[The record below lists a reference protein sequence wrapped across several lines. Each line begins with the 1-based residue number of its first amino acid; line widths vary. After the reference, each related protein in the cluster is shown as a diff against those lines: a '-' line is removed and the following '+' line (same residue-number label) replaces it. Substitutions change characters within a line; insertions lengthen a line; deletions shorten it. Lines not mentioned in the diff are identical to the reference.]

1 MEHNDHQELGLEEI
15 VKEFSDPDLEEI
27 VREFSD
33 PDLED
38 IIQEFTPAPSKKP
51 AADLSGDTVRLDQIH
66 SSLRKKSVT
75 SQTQRFNPLDTP
87 PDPEPEPEP
96 VAPPKEPQVEP
107 FSESWEPE
115 YEEPMGNYPI
125 REPIRFESRDKLRLL
140 REKLVQGPEKR
151 YYELAQTGTA
161 TVRLSAFILFMLFLV
176 SAGVSLAFDWGYI
189 GTHRI
194 KMVVFCQLLAVL
206 VAALLSHGRLLEG
219 LASLFLRGRFTLHTL
234 LAFTCLVCCI
244 DALACLGQE
253 RISCCSI
260 FCLQTAMAQ
269 WAACHARRT
278 EMNRMDTLRKA
289 SQLTALVKIDDYY
302 QNLPGYVTSEGQL
315 EDFWD
320 HYRAPSGPEKA
331 LSLFGAIGAGLSL
344 LLSIV
349 MGLRDGFF
357 AGVQVLTAALLV
369 VMPATAL
376 ISMRRPET
384 ILEKRLHALGTVLCG
399 WQGVKAVEKQ
409 VVFPVTHED
418 LFPGE
423 SIDLNGMKFYGNID
437 PDMVL
442 CYAGSLISHEGGS
455 LTAIFD
461 PLMASRYIRH
471 AAVEEFGSYP
481 GGLSALVD
489 GEPVAVGTLEFMG
502 QMEISIPKE
511 AQIAGAVYAAV
522 DGSLCGVF
530 AIRYARSKAASGGL
544 RNLCG
549 NGHVS
554 PVFVSGDFL
563 LTGRFLREKLKV
575 NARRLVYPDAQT
587 RLELAAQA
595 PDEEPEVVAL
605 TVRKGLAQR
614 SFAITGALAL
624 RSAQKG
630 GAWIHII
637 GGSLGLAAVAVLAL
651 IGATELL
658 TPGNLLLYGL
668 VWMLPG
674 WLITEWTRYI

>member
-1 MEHNDHQELGLEEI
+1 MAHNDQQELGLEEI
-15 VKEFSDPDLEEI
+15 VKEFSDPDLEDI

-38 IIQEFTPAPSKKP
+38 IIQEFTPTPSKK
-51 AADLSGDTVRLDQIH
+51 ANSNLSGDTVRLDHIQ
-66 SSLRKKSVT
+66 SGLREKSID
-75 SQTQRFNPLDTP
+75 SRTQRFSM
-87 PDPEPEPEP
+87 PDMPEEPQPEPAPMPEP
-96 VAPPKEPQVEP
+96 PTVEP
-107 FSESWEPE
+107 FSDTWEPE
-115 YEEPMGNYPI
+115 YEEPMGNYPVK
-125 REPIRFESRDKLRLL
+125 EPIRFESRDKLRLL
-140 REKLVQGPEKR
+140 REKLVQGPER
-151 YYELAQTGTA
+151 RFYELAQTGTA
-161 TVRLSAFILFMLFLV
+161 SLRLSAFVLFLVFLV
-176 SAGVSLAFDWGYI
+176 SAGITLAFDWGYI
-189 GTHRI
+189 GPNRI
-194 KMVVFCQLLAVL
+194 KLVVFCQLLAVL

-219 LASLFLRGRFTLHTL
+219 LSSLTRGRFTLHTL
-234 LAFTCLVCCI
+234 LAITCLVCCL
-244 DALACLGQE
+244 DGLVCLGQE

-260 FCLQTAMAQ
+260 FCLQTAVAQ
-269 WAACHARRT
+269 WAACHAHRT

-289 SQLTALVKIDDYY
+289 SQLTAIVKIDDYY
-302 QNLPGYVTSEGQL
+302 AGMPGYVTGEGQL
-315 EDFWD
+315 ESFTDN
-320 HYRAPSGPEKA
+320 YRAPSGPEKA
-331 LSLFGAIGAGLSL
+331 LSVFAGISLALSL
-344 LLSIV
+344 ILAIV
-349 MGLRDGFF
+349 MGLRGGF
-357 AGVQVLTAALLV
+357 AVGVQVLTAALLV
-369 VMPATAL
+369 AMPATAF

-409 VVFPVTHED
+409 VVFPVTHAD
-418 LFPGE
+418 LFP
-423 SIDLNGMKFYGNID
+423 SDTIDMNGMKFYGSID
-437 PDMVL
+437 PDMVI
-442 CYAGSLISHEGGS
+442 CYTGNLIRHEGGS

-461 PLMASRYIRH
+461 PLMTSRYIRH

-489 GEPVAVGTLEFMG
+489 GEPVAVGTLDFMR
-502 QMEISIPKE
+502 QMDIAIPKE

-522 DGSLCGVF
+522 DGHLSGVF
-530 AIRYARSKAASGGL
+530 AIRYARSKPASAGL

-549 NGHVS
+549 NSRVT
-554 PVFVSGDFL
+554 PVFISRDFL

-575 NARRLVYPDAQT
+575 NARRLAYPTPEQQKN
-587 RLELAAQA
+587 LADRE
-595 PDEEPEVVAL
+595 PDEAATVVAL

-651 IGATELL
+651 IGAFQLL
-658 TPGNLLLYGL
+658 TPANLLLYGL